1 MWREYS
7 FFKYNCLSCMLS
19 AKTAKVDRIRI
30 RLYIRAMNNTSFD
43 NVSLQQVNEKITQRF
58 ITAVYGWMVAAL
70 AISGAAAFAVFN
82 SQALF
87 SLIFG
92 SRFTFFG
99 LIIAEIALVFMLT
112 AGIRKMSF
120 TAAAVAFIAYSL
132 VNGLTLSSILFLYTG
147 TSVVRI
153 FIITALMFGA
163 MSIYGATTGSNLQSA
178 GKYLMMGLIGI
189 VIASLINI
197 FLRSSSFDWLISF
210 VTVGVFTGLTAYDS
224 QKITQAAKYAQDN
237 ETYKKVAVI
246 GALELYL
253 DFVNI
258 FLALLRLFGKR
269 R

>member
-43 NVSLQQVNEKITQRF
+43 NVSLQQANEKITQRF

-82 SQALF
+82 SQTLF

-132 VNGLTLSSILFLYTG
+132 VNGLTLSSILFLL
-147 TSVVRI
+147 
-153 FIITALMFGA
+153 TALMFGA
-163 MSIYGATTGSNLQSA
+163 MSVYGATTGSNLQSA

-189 VIASLINI
+189 VIASFINI